1 MENMKLKVEHAPKR
15 CDICHQADFFDAS
28 KNNCLRCSELT
39 EYQSSNGAI
48 TSKRNNLMTSI
59 RQGDK
64 QASFVLLEFIKQN
77 ELIFGFFISSPYV
90 ILTMALFIITYMFG
104 TLVALPIALVSVIF
118 LLYMAKT
125 MRNIKS
131 NLKRCKRCSENNSTN
146 NNHCFNCGSPLTFTK
161 A

>member
-15 CDICHQADFFDAS
+15 CDICHQTDFFDAS

-39 EYQSSNGAI
+39 EYHSSNGAI
-48 TSKRNNLMTSI
+48 SSKRNNLMKAI
-59 RQGDK
+59 RQEDR

-77 ELIFGFFISSPYV
+77 ELVFGLFISSPYV
-90 ILTMALFIITYMFG
+90 ILTMILFIVTYMLG
-104 TLVALPIALVSVIF
+104 TLVALPIALAAVIF

-125 MRNIKS
+125 MRNIKN
-131 NLKRCKRCSENNSTN
+131 NLKRCKRCSEHNSIN
-146 NNHCFNCGSPLTFTK
+146 NNHCFNCGSPLTFAK